1 MKLIGID
8 YGHGETAAHYIDLK
22 SDGDIRPLHIIPGTY
37 KIYSAFYADNAGNI
51 RVLNPKSPDMIELA
65 EVNHN
70 TLKKSFKGRISSR
83 HTDVESICLYAKLV
97 YEKILETNDLSGD
110 HEIYIACPTNWSE
123 KDAEEYLDLINM
135 AGVPAKWVISEAYAS
150 LERYTKSIDSNT
162 NVLIIDYGS
171 STIDFVAFRKGSNQE
186 LDVKCCG
193 AEPNGANQV
202 EIILSN
208 SDILENQLKDVS
220 VRDSIKEFKSR
231 VGKEQYYENKCIY
244 PLRIKLS
251 ATSFEPKVA
260 ESINITINDNQL
272 NTITQFT
279 DYKAEIK
286 KYFDDLKYKLEDQ
299 DFIPDKVILTGSAS
313 GMDFVRSYA
322 KSAFGDERIEHD
334 DYPEYVVCHGIV
346 EHARKYR
353 KSDLTNHPE
362 IKAHSNI
369 YRALLLK
376 LRLDDDINGFLNLI
390 ETHYAPEA
398 RTLRAICY
406 LYGVGKKS
414 PRKAFET
421 LSTPTEL
428 DDYGK
433 VLLAYLYYN
442 GQVTDKD
449 DIFAK
454 ELAESTSLSDNR
466 QVKML
471 INAINGNS
479 IPEHY
484 ALIDNENFILE
495 LFSSEGECL
504 KHILKHLGLLNPTIP
519 TPTSNMSDDEEEL
532 HVAPVSE
539 ELDYRKM
546 MSKLNN
552 INL

>member
-8 YGHGETAAHYIDLK
+8 FGHGETAAHYIDLK
-22 SDGDIRPLHIIPGTY
+22 SDGVILPLHIIPGTY
-37 KIYSAFYADNAGNI
+37 KIYSAFYTDNAGNM
-51 RVLNPKSPDMIELA
+51 RLLTPKSPDTIELA
-65 EVNHN
+65 EANHN
-70 TLKKSFKGRISSR
+70 TFKKGFKGRISSC
-83 HTDVESICLYAKLV
+83 HTDVESICLFAKIV
-97 YEKILETNDLSGD
+97 YEKILETNGLSAD
-110 HEIYIACPTNWSE
+110 HEIFIACPTNWSD

-150 LERYTKSIDSNT
+150 LERYSKTIDSNT
-162 NVLIIDYGS
+162 NVLIVDYGS

-186 LDVKCCG
+186 LEIKCCG

-202 EIILSN
+202 EIVLSN
-208 SDILENQLKDVS
+208 SDIVENHLKDVS
-220 VRDSIKEFKSR
+220 IRDSIKEFKSR

-251 ATSFEPKVA
+251 ATSFEPKIA
-260 ESINITINDNQL
+260 ESINITIVDNQL

-279 DYKAEIK
+279 DYKSEIE
-286 KYFDDLKYKLEDQ
+286 KYFSDLQYKLEEQ

-322 KSAFGDERIEHD
+322 KSAFGEECIEPD
-334 DYPEYVVCHGIV
+334 NYPEYVVCHGIV

-353 KSDLTNHPE
+353 NSDFTNHSE

-376 LRLDDDINGFLNLI
+376 LRLDDDINRFLNSI
-390 ETHYAPEA
+390 ETFYAPEA
-398 RTLRAICY
+398 ETLRAICY

-414 PRKAFET
+414 PRKAFEI
-421 LSTPTEL
+421 LSSSTKL

-433 VLLAYLYYN
+433 ILLAYLYYN
-442 GQVTDKD
+442 GQVTNKD

-454 ELAESTSLSDNR
+454 ELVESTSLCDNR
-466 QVKML
+466 LVKIL

-484 ALIDNENFILE
+484 ALIDNEDFILE
-495 LFSSEGECL
+495 LFSNEGVYL
-504 KHILKHLGLLNPTIP
+504 KQILKHLGLLKPTIP
-519 TPTSNMSDDEEEL
+519 SSTSNTSDDEEEL

-539 ELDYRKM
+539 ELDYKKM

-552 INL
+552 